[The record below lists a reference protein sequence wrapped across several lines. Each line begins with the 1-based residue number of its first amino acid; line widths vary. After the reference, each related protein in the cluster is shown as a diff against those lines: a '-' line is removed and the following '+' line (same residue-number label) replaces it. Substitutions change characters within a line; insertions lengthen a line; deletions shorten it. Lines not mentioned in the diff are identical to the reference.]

1 MDKKKVAIFLF
12 DDVEVL
18 DFAGPFE
25 VFSVTNELSGYS
37 LMDVYSV
44 AREKS
49 AIKARNGLSVNPDYT
64 LKEAP
69 APDILIL
76 PGGAGTRAVLK
87 QNDVL
92 NWIKESAKKCEKIM
106 SICTGALL
114 LAKAGLLSG
123 LKATTH
129 HEVFNELAMLA
140 PDTEIVMD
148 ERFVDNGNILTS
160 GGISAG
166 IDMSLYVIG
175 LIYGQSS
182 ENKTAKY
189 MEYRRI

>member
-44 AREKS
+44 ARGKS

-166 IDMSLYVIG
+166 IDMSLYVIS
-175 LIYGQSS
+175 LIYGQNS